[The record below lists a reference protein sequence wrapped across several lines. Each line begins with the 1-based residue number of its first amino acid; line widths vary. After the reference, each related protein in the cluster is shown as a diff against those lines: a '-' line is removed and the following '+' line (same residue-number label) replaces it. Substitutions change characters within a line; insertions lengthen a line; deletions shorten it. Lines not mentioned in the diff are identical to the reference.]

1 MVEWL
6 VNSEFERMWMEA
18 VVFWFEELFV
28 VYSWKGL
35 GRSEEMSGKVA
46 YLKGEILIQDLLNV
60 KCKCILTVTA
70 ECETIRI

>member
-1 MVEWL
+1 M
-6 VNSEFERMWMEA
+6 
-18 VVFWFEELFV
+18 